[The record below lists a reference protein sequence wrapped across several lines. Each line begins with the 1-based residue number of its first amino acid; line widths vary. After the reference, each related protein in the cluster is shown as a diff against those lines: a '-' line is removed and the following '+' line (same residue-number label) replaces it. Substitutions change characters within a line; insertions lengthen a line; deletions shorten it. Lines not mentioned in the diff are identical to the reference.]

1 MTIKFLKEWGCKPM
15 DAATRNA
22 IQTSLDGGCEI
33 VRAGTVVG
41 IEFELPIVKP
51 MDMFA
56 SFESPRRAISFAA
69 ALNKLR
75 RPLRRIKED
84 LDADWSDRVK
94 IRDACTCVGCGI
106 VGAKIHPIKG
116 TKDAIT
122 AHHWLITKARA
133 GMARWARPCGVT
145 YHFAEHIHALHE
157 NPCWLTMKPIVEHV
171 TAIEGVE
178 AIQATIAWSKVEP
191 TEPRVRS
198 LWWERCG
205 QDTNER
211 ELHNGTGDSLPPQEK
226 NNE

>member
-1 MTIKFLKEWGCKPM
+1 MTIKFLKAWGFELS
-15 DAATRNA
+15 AAARTEVQRL
-22 IQTSLDGGCEI
+22 LDGGVFI
-33 VRAGTVVG
+33 GRDGPGVVIG
-41 IEFELPIVKP
+41 Q
-51 MDMFA
+51 MFML
-56 SFESPRRAISFAA
+56 ESPGRAVAFAA

-178 AIQATIAWSKVEP
+178 AIQDTIAWSKVEP

-205 QDTNER
+205 QDT
-211 ELHNGTGDSLPPQEK
+211 K
-226 NNE
+226 